1 MTSILNCESVA
12 LFLIF
17 WAVSEDEVGQR
28 MCESEEEER
37 REKG

>member
-1 MTSILNCESVA
+1 MTCTLNSESVA

-17 WAVSEDEVGQR
+17 WAVYEDKVGQR